1 MPIYAIEDYIPV
13 VDPTAFVHPT
23 ATLIG
28 DAVVGPHCYVGPG
41 ASMRGDFGRVTLSKG
56 ANLQDLCV
64 MHAFPGNE
72 SIVEEDGHV
81 GHSAVLHGCRI
92 GRNALVGMSAVIMDG
107 AVIGEESFVAAMSF
121 VKAGFVVP
129 PRTLA
134 AGIPAKIVRE
144 LTQQEVD
151 WKAGGTRGYQELA
164 QRSLATLREC
174 KPLPS
179 LDPNRKPRP
188 ATNAVP
194 LDQLKKLRT

>member
-1 MPIYAIEDYIPV
+1 VPIYAIEDYIPV

-56 ANLQDLCV
+56 ANLQDNCV

-81 GHSAVLHGCRI
+81 GHSAVLHGCRV
-92 GRNALVGMSAVIMDG
+92 GRNALIGMSAVIMDG
-107 AVIGEESFVAAMSF
+107 AVIGEESFIAAMSF

-134 AGIPAKIVRE
+134 AGVPAKIVRE
-144 LTQQEVD
+144 LTQQEID
-151 WKAGGTRGYQELA
+151 WKGGGTRGYQELA
-164 QRSLATLREC
+164 QRSQATLREC
-174 KPLPS
+174 KPLTA

-188 ATNAVP
+188 ATDAVP